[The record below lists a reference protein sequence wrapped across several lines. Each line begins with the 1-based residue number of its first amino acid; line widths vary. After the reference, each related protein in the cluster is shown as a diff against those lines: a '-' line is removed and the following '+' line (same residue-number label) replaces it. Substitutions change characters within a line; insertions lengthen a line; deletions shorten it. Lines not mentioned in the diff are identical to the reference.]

1 MKSQA
6 ILWTALLLA
15 ASPLAAATLSIDAG
29 HTEEMNQEVS
39 QLKDAVADHAATD
52 GAVYQM
58 AQALFGR
65 VPGSKIVVNANLRGW
80 DREPAPEKA
89 AQHNI
94 NDLAAGAAKRLASYD
109 KEIPQ
114 PTAEAMKYARGMQQ
128 IGRADFDR
136 ERKLDDNE
144 MGVYNY
150 WLNKAELGTI
160 KLNEALSFLATQ
172 IGDAIAFA
180 TVIHE
185 GAHAR
190 DQQAGRLND
199 KDVIAGEVPAFKA
212 EYDWLQV
219 ADPYGERICYL
230 RAAFMT
236 AQREHPSRLGAI
248 GLSYLNHLAEL
259 QATQGDLK
267 AIKEMVEKLGY
278 KDGET
283 HRQGNEAS
291 A

>member
-1 MKSQA
+1 MKSRA

-15 ASPLAAATLSIDAG
+15 SSPLAAATLGIDTA
-29 HTEEMNQEVS
+29 HSDEIHQEVS
-39 QLKDAVADHAATD
+39 QLHDAVADHATTD

-58 AQALFGR
+58 AQDFFGR
-65 VPGSKIVVNANLRGW
+65 VPGTKVVVNVNLRGW
-80 DREPAPEKA
+80 DREPTPEAAPADIKR
-89 AQHNI
+89 
-94 NDLAAGAAKRLASYD
+94 LVGGADKRLAFYD

-114 PTAEAMKYARGMQQ
+114 PMAEAMKYARGMQQ
-128 IGRADFDR
+128 SGRADFDQKR
-136 ERKLDDNE
+136 ELSDNE

-160 KLNEALSFLATQ
+160 KLNEALSWLATKV
-172 IGDAIAFA
+172 GDAIAFA
-180 TVIHE
+180 TLIHE
-185 GAHAR
+185 AAHAR
-190 DQQAGRLND
+190 DQQAGKLND
-199 KDVIAGEVPAFKA
+199 QDVIAGEVSAFQTQ
-212 EYDWLQV
+212 YQWLKI
-219 ADPYGERICYL
+219 ADPYDERICYL
-230 RAAFMT
+230 RTAFMA

-259 QATQGDLK
+259 QSTQGDPK

-283 HRQGNEAS
+283 HRQGDETS